1 MSEYSGFARFY
12 DELTGN
18 ISYKK
23 RAEYFDTIISQYG
36 NKKPKNE
43 CILLDLACGTGSM
56 SFELADLGYDVMGI
70 DSSYDMLS
78 EAMAKNSQR
87 EKPLLFLCQ
96 KMQELDLYGTI
107 DAVVCALDSLN
118 HIIEPNDVAEVFRR
132 VSLFLDKDAVF
143 IFDVNT
149 PYKHEKILADETF
162 VYDCDG
168 VYCVW
173 QNKFEPKTCSVNISL
188 DFFEEEDGAYY
199 RSSESFT
206 ERAYSH
212 EEIMQFAENAGM
224 ELLAVFEGDT
234 FSAPKADT
242 QRWVYVMKNKKLK
255 QKI

>member
-1 MSEYSGFARFY
+1 
-12 DELTGN
+12 
-18 ISYKK
+18 
-23 RAEYFDTIISQYG
+23 
-36 NKKPKNE
+36 
-43 CILLDLACGTGSM
+43 M

-118 HIIEPNDVAEVFRR
+118 HITNSDDVAEVFRR

-188 DFFEEEDGAYY
+188 DFF
-199 RSSESFT
+199 
-206 ERAYSH
+206 
-212 EEIMQFAENAGM
+212 
-224 ELLAVFEGDT
+224 
-234 FSAPKADT
+234 
-242 QRWVYVMKNKKLK
+242 
-255 QKI
+255 

>member
-1 MSEYSGFARFY
+1 MSEYSGFAQFY

-18 ISYKK
+18 ISYKD
-23 RAEYFDTIISQYG
+23 RAEYFDRIISEYG
-36 NKKPKNE
+36 NKKPKE
-43 CILLDLACGTGSM
+43 ESILLDLACGTGSM
-56 SFELADLGYDVMGI
+56 SFEFSDIGYDVMGI

-78 EAMAKNSQR
+78 EATAKNSTR

-96 KMQELDLYGTI
+96 KMQELDLYGTV

-118 HIIEPNDVAEVFRR
+118 HITNPSEVAQVFKR
-132 VSLFLDKDAVF
+132 VGLFLDRDALFV
-143 IFDVNT
+143 FDVNT

-162 VYDCDG
+162 VYDCED

-173 QNKFEPKTCSVNISL
+173 QNKFDRDTCSVDISL
-188 DFFEEEDGAYY
+188 DFFAEEDGAYY
-199 RSSESFT
+199 RTSESFT

-212 EEIMQFAENAGM
+212 EEIMKFADDAGM

-234 FSAPKADT
+234 FNAPKEDT
-242 QRWVYVMKNKKLK
+242 QRAVYVMKNRELR